1 MPQFST
7 IAANSVESAEF
18 GARGSVVFCPSL
30 PSPLPFFLLPFFF
43 PFFLSPFCCVF
54 PHYSPLPLFAVFG
67 LSRLGVPT
75 VFTGGTPG
83 RCCKYLSFFVVCT
96 VLALSQENSCS
107 WTVLGHVCR
116 RPKPR
121 QLTRPKEKTKL
132 PKRHNKTDRAMRTS
146 HQL

>member
-75 VFTGGTPG
+75 VLTGGTPG
-83 RCCKYLSFFVVCT
+83 SCCKYLCPFCRVYSPCSFAGKFPFLDGV
-96 VLALSQENSCS
+96 
-107 WTVLGHVCR
+107 G
-116 RPKPR
+116 PR
-121 QLTRPKEKTKL
+121 MSKTQAAATYKTEGEDEVAEEAQQDRS
-132 PKRHNKTDRAMRTS
+132 RHA
-146 HQL
+146 H